1 MNTIQTQGLIR
12 SKRHFLLMSVSLVAI
27 VAMFFVAPIAQD
39 LSYHQFADQ
48 QTLFS
53 IPHFWN
59 VVSNLPF
66 IWVGLIGLTV
76 LRKKNNN
83 ALTGMLPEL
92 RMAYITFFI
101 GVFLTGFGSSYYH
114 WNPINATLLWDRLPM
129 TISFMA
135 FFTVIIGENI
145 SIPLAKILFYP
156 LVFLGIVSA
165 VYWIVTESNGAGDLR
180 PYALVQ
186 FLPVLLIP
194 LILWLYPSPFNGQRY
209 IVYVIGAYVVAKL
222 MEHFDHQIFEVLGM
236 MSGHAIKHVVAAVG
250 TYYFYLALKR
260 RRKIVNGI

>member
-1 MNTIQTQGLIR
+1 MNTIQTQGFMR
-12 SKRHFLLMSVSLVAI
+12 SKRHFLLMSVSLLAI

-39 LSYHQFADQ
+39 LSYHQFADKQ
-48 QTLFS
+48 ILFS

-66 IWVGLIGLTV
+66 ILVGLLGLSI
-76 LRKKNNN
+76 LRKKSDSV
-83 ALTGMLPEL
+83 LSGTLPEL
-92 RMAYITFFI
+92 RMAYFTFFI

-114 WNPINATLLWDRLPM
+114 LNPINATLLWDRLPM

-145 SIPLAKILFYP
+145 SISLAKKLFYP
-156 LVFLGIVSA
+156 LVILGIASA
-165 VYWIVTESNGAGDLR
+165 VYWIITESNGAGDLR

-194 LILWLYPSPFNGQRY
+194 LILWLYSSPFNGQRY
-209 IVYVIGAYVVAKL
+209 IVYVIGAYVVAKI
-222 MEHFDHQIFEVLGM
+222 MEHFDHQIFEMLGV

-260 RRKIVNGI
+260 RKRNS